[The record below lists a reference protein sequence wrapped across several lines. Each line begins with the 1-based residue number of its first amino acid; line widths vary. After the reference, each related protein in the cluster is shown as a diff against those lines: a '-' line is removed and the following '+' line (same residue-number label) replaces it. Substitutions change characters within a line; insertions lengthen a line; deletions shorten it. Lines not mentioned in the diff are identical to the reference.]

1 VRDGGHFVATFP
13 SRNSAQ
19 CFIENAI
26 RSITERLPGIL
37 VEARIDGE
45 VPKLHAT
52 GNTGEAIFLHPSFQV
67 SHYLGNRPAQN
78 RNPKGAFVSA
88 EEEQLEEAGK
98 NFRNTPEDVIG
109 MLEKAALIP
118 RSATPLQTLEDVTQG
133 DYLAL
138 IHADGNEI
146 GKRYQRWRER
156 STKELFGCRGARG
169 AFFHSMRV
177 AVRQSLVEALNEV
190 FRTSPQ
196 SYQLLMLGGDD
207 LLLACAARFALPF
220 VQAYAKALLGHP
232 LCDGAPLTVGIGVG
246 IAKTAFPFY
255 RLHAMAEALA
265 DSAKRLYRKTSNCG
279 SVVDWHMSTNAWV
292 DDPIAERRAESLAP
306 GVLLTGKP
314 YAVLEQRG
322 LAGLLCQASKLGKPS
337 EKSNDV
343 ARSQLRGYIE
353 TLRQGPNI
361 ANLAWEELP
370 DAMRIAIEQALRELG
385 QTGKSPFHCLDD
397 GTRLTAL
404 PDLVEIIEISQRFNK
419 KQRIS
424 RDENLAS

>member
-1 VRDGGHFVATFP
+1 
-13 SRNSAQ
+13 
-19 CFIENAI
+19 
-26 RSITERLPGIL
+26 
-37 VEARIDGE
+37 
-45 VPKLHAT
+45 
-52 GNTGEAIFLHPSFQV
+52 
-67 SHYLGNRPAQN
+67 
-78 RNPKGAFVSA
+78 
-88 EEEQLEEAGK
+88 
-98 NFRNTPEDVIG
+98 
-109 MLEKAALIP
+109 
-118 RSATPLQTLEDVTQG
+118 
-133 DYLAL
+133 
-138 IHADGNEI
+138 
-146 GKRYQRWRER
+146 
-156 STKELFGCRGARG
+156 
-169 AFFHSMRV
+169 
-177 AVRQSLVEALNEV
+177 
-190 FRTSPQ
+190 
-196 SYQLLMLGGDD
+196 
-207 LLLACAARFALPF
+207 
-220 VQAYAKALLGHP
+220 
-232 LCDGAPLTVGIGVG
+232 
-246 IAKTAFPFY
+246 
-255 RLHAMAEALA
+255 MAEALA